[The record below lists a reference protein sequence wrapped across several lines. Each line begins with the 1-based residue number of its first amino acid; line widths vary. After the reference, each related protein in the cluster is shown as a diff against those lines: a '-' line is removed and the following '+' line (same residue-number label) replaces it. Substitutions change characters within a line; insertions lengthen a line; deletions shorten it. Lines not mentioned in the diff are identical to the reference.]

1 MLTYIDIL
9 LYYNLSNE
17 YVFSGAEPIFKT
29 KKNLPLRISV
39 KQNKASSESFRFH
52 VNLNLFSQ
60 NSDDSLGILKL
71 QRRDLKTNSG
81 PIRYRKIPQLF
92 RRKSYLKICLL
103 FGFTTRSGIIH
114 FNFSF
119 HSGIKTVKLSCFPI
133 SVMPR

>member
-29 KKNLPLRISV
+29 RKNFPLRISV
-39 KQNKASSESFRFH
+39 KQNKASSSESFRFH

-81 PIRYRKIPQLF
+81 IRYRKIPQLF

-103 FGFTTRSGIIH
+103 FGFTTRRIFH
-114 FNFSF
+114 LNCSF
-119 HSGIKTVKLSCFPI
+119 HSGIKTVKLSRFPI